1 MKNKLERSLSNN
13 HRERNEM
20 MMMRSVVTSRRVM
33 VRSIHGVPFENS
45 GVTSPSL
52 LYLIS
57 IIFYSC
63 NIIIVIAAIPRDH
76 RRLLPRQFEER
87 SLGMKKKNDGTN
99 NMFKM
104 GWREWD
110 DAKFTRVFLAWT
122 AACRG
127 RRSWRVIE
135 REQRRK
141 WKWRKEKKKSEIIY
155 IYYCIESCALRLR
168 FKLVRL

>member
-1 MKNKLERSLSNN
+1 
-13 HRERNEM
+13 
-20 MMMRSVVTSRRVM
+20 M
-33 VRSIHGVPFENS
+33 VRSIPFENS

-57 IIFYSC
+57 IIIYSC

-87 SLGMKKKNDGTN
+87 DRWDNRNWSGTKKKTMEPIICLKWDGESETIRN
-99 NMFKM
+99 LLLCIFGLNCGVSWPTIVTRDRERTEAKM
-104 GWREWD
+104 EM
-110 DAKFTRVFLAWT
+110 K
-122 AACRG
+122 
-127 RRSWRVIE
+127 E
-135 REQRRK
+135 RK
-141 WKWRKEKKKSEIIY
+141 KKKSEIIY

>member
-87 SLGMKKKNDGTN
+87 SLGMKKKTMEPIICLKWDGESEMMRN
-99 NMFKM
+99 LLVYF
-104 GWREWD
+104 WLELRRVVADDRDAWSREN
-110 DAKFTRVFLAWT
+110 
-122 AACRG
+122 RG
-127 RRSWRVIE
+127 E
-135 REQRRK
+135 NGNEG
-141 WKWRKEKKKSEIIY
+141 KKKKKAKLYISIIV
-155 IYYCIESCALRLR
+155 SRV
-168 FKLVRL
+168 VRCVCDLS

>member
-1 MKNKLERSLSNN
+1 MRWWWARNVAPCYGQEHSWRSFRKFRRDVTFIIVFNK
-13 HRERNEM
+13 H
-20 MMMRSVVTSRRVM
+20 
-33 VRSIHGVPFENS
+33 
-45 GVTSPSL
+45 
-52 LYLIS
+52 
-57 IIFYSC
+57 IIYSC